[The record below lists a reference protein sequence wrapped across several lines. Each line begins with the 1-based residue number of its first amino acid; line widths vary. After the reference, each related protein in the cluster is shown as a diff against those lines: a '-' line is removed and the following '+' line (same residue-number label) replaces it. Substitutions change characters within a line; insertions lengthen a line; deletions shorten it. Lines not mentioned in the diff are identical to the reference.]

1 MYNRNLLTPVRYAR
15 VGGFDYPS
23 TALRTGFR
31 IHSELATPNLK
42 VCLTQVLN
50 RKFLTLNP

>member
-23 TALRTGFR
+23 TSSGQAKRF
-31 IHSELATPNLK
+31 HSELQMPVFN
-42 VCLTQVLN
+42 
-50 RKFLTLNP
+50 